1 MDETRKRAYRYLL
14 YRAML
19 DIHPVGWMPLGFFHL
34 LNPFARRGVVARV
47 RRAGA
52 VADWLHNLA
61 MFSAHD
67 FEGFDEQWFWREH
80 EHFERKNPEYDL
92 SEYKRVFERV
102 LAGQTGPPYGV

>member
-1 MDETRKRAYRYLL
+1 MDDIRKHAYRSLL

-19 DIHPVGWMPLGFFHL
+19 DIRPLAWHPPSALRL
-34 LNPFARRGVVARV
+34 LNPFLRHREIVRV

-61 MFSAHD
+61 AFAADD

-80 EHFERKNPEYDL
+80 ESVERHHPEYDL
-92 SEYKRVFERV
+92 ALYKQVFELA
-102 LAGQTGPPYGV
+102 LAGRVGPP